1 MQLQYRHW
9 FATVRIVMNY
19 GMFWLLQ
26 CLSEVKCQI
35 YWNLCFVSWQR
46 GIHSNKT
53 FQSDVTN
60 TMSICTE
67 VFMQRWYWAFKRQLS
82 ETHSLHSLPHTLR
95 STLTLK
101 LAGEHSPLPE
111 INLLK
116 NQAAENEEE
125 IGFPHL
131 APALL
136 IRQCHRTVTEKQIWL
151 HRRVRMFIIAKNTL
165 FRRV

>member
-67 VFMQRWYWAFKRQLS
+67 VFMQRWYSAFKRQLS
-82 ETHSLHSLPHTLR
+82 ETHSLHGLPYTLC
-95 STLTLK
+95 SPLTLK
-101 LAGEHSPLPE
+101 LAGKHSALPDKLTE
-111 INLLK
+111 K
-116 NQAAENEEE
+116 SSCRKEE
-125 IGFPHL
+125 IGLPCSVPISL
-131 APALL
+131 T
-136 IRQCHRTVTEKQIWL
+136 RQCHRTVTEKQIWL
-151 HRRVRMFIIAKNTL
+151 HRRVRMFITAKNTL
-165 FRRV
+165 FRRI